1 MPVYPLLVM
10 QQPIGA
16 VGPWTAFVVWG
27 LLVAGA
33 IGVAFQ
39 SKLRRSYHR
48 LAGAFDQD
56 KRVRSPALPALLP
69 VLPLVLYLAGR
80 TVGYLIPSCSR

>member
-1 MPVYPLLVM
+1 MSVFGGPWMLVYPLLVM

-27 LLVAGA
+27 LCVAGA

-48 LAGAFDQD
+48 LAAAFD
-56 KRVRSPALPALLP
+56 
-69 VLPLVLYLAGR
+69 
-80 TVGYLIPSCSR
+80 